1 MAVTMKDVEYI
12 AKLARLKFTEE
23 EKQKFTHQLN
33 EILNYIDQLNRLDTG
48 KVEPLAHVNEIS
60 NVFRDDVV
68 KPGVT
73 TEEALKNAPAKTDRF
88 FKVPKVIG
96 NKSGTSAEK

>member
-23 EKQKFTHQLN
+23 EKQKLTHELN
-33 EILNYIDQLNRLDTG
+33 DILNYIDQLNKIDTSN
-48 KVEPLAHVNEIS
+48 VEPLSHVIDVK
-60 NVFRDDVV
+60 NVFREDVV
-68 KPGVT
+68 KPGLT
-73 TEEALKNAPAKTDRF
+73 SAEALKNAPAKTEKF

-96 NKSGTSAEK
+96 GKDA